1 MKKSFMVVLALMAT
15 LTSGVN
21 AAVSANDLP
30 GNTVWYMHAD
40 LQAMRDTESGR
51 QIYAWF
57 EDEVIEEV
65 SEELGIDL
73 NKEINAVTA
82 FSDSRNGAVMI
93 IEGPISKATEEKM
106 LEMAMDKTE
115 VVTRQHN
122 GMSYYF
128 MGDDESAESQ
138 GDEPFEDFEEA
149 SYSSFAIKGKV
160 IIAGREEQ
168 LKELLDNKGRI
179 VGGGEF
185 DDALFVIS
193 ADKSFVQAG
202 GRTDGLSDDDDDG
215 WESNI
220 LRNTEQAAL
229 LVSDV
234 SGMIAVEAQLVS
246 TDPKMAQGIAGII
259 NGLIALQSFST
270 DIPADVKALIAN
282 TKVEVEDNVLS
293 INAVIDPDL
302 VVSILND

>member
-15 LTSGVN
+15 LTSGAN

-202 GRTDGLSDDDDDG
+202 GRTDGLSD
-215 WESNI
+215 
-220 LRNTEQAAL
+220 
-229 LVSDV
+229 V